1 MSQLSSEAEKGRI
14 LPSSTFCSVQALST
28 LDDVHPYWGGQS
40 CLLSPL
46 FQMLTLLRNNV

>member
-1 MSQLSSEAEKGRI
+1 MSQLSSQAEKGRI